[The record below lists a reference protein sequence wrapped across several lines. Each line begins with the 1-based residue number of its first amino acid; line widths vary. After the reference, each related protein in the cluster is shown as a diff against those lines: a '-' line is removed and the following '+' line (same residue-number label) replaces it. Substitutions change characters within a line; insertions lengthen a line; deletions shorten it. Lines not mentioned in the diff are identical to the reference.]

1 MVRRN
6 PTCRFANHR
15 SEIVSVKSGFTLVE
29 LLVVITIIGI
39 LIALLLPAVQSAR
52 EAARRA
58 QCTNNLKQIGLGLH
72 LHHEQ
77 NGLFPLGYFW
87 PDSGGYNSHGAE
99 STWITHLLPYIEQQ
113 ALYDLADWDHGFGA
127 SYLPQRYNVPVK
139 RTYITL
145 MICPSV
151 GPISRKAG
159 TWGSD
164 PLPAKDG
171 SARGN
176 YAANNGIG
184 PLVEFDL
191 NDVPVTRQEP
201 GVFYLNSETRIA
213 DIRDGTSNTAL
224 ACELNLPT
232 GNISD
237 MRGVMH
243 YPEGPFYHH
252 NYTPNSR
259 VPDQNRATNCDNA
272 TEAPCGEQYPNA
284 WSRDMLYTARS
295 RHPGGVNLLLGDGSV
310 RFIGESIDLDA
321 WQALSTPSGREPAT
335 NLF

>member
-1 MVRRN
+1 MDRRN
-6 PTCRFANHR
+6 LTCRLANHK
-15 SEIVSVKSGFTLVE
+15 SEIMNLKSGFTLVE

-77 NGLFPLGYFW
+77 NGLFPLGHSW
-87 PDSGGYNSHGAE
+87 PDSGGYNSHGGE

-113 ALYDLADWDHGFGA
+113 TLYDAIDWDHGFGA
-127 SYLPQRYNVPVK
+127 LYLPERYNLEVH

-145 MICPSV
+145 MICPSA
-151 GPISRKAG
+151 GKTPRKQV
-159 TWGSD
+159 TWSN
-164 PLPAKDG
+164 PLPDGDG
-171 SARGN
+171 SARAN

-184 PLVEFDL
+184 PLVEFNL
-191 NDVPVTRQEP
+191 SDVPVTREEP

-224 ACELNLPT
+224 ACELNLPSGSIT
-232 GNISD
+232 D
-237 MRGVMH
+237 MRGIMH

-252 NYTPNSR
+252 NYTPNSP
-259 VPDQNRATNCDNA
+259 VPDQNRQTNCENVS
-272 TEAPCGEQYPNA
+272 EAPCAEQYPNA

-321 WQALSTPSGREPAT
+321 WQALGTPSGREPPT
-335 NLF
+335 LF